1 MADSQRFDAVTFDY
15 WNTLMRIPPEA
26 QWDRRVDVYTDV
38 LIAEG
43 HDVTRDDL
51 EVAFD
56 TMRVLHEQA
65 WIDNRQHG
73 AAEAVADVLAD
84 LGVTPAPTVVDQLV
98 ELTVTHGRSEDV
110 VPTDGIGDALA
121 ALRAAGLRIGIICD
135 VGITGSPRLRE
146 HLVHYGLLG
155 YFDHWSFS
163 DEVGVYKPHGAIFAH
178 ALAGVGVDDPARA
191 AHVGDLR
198 RTDAG
203 GARAA
208 GMTSIRYQGVWDDPD
223 HESPDADHVIDH
235 HDQLAALLLD

>member
-1 MADSQRFDAVTFDY
+1 MQAVTFDY

-26 QWDRRVDVYTDV
+26 QWDRRVDAYTDV

-43 HDVTRDDL
+43 HDLTRDDL
-51 EVAFD
+51 ETAFD
-56 TMRVLHEQA
+56 AMRVLHEQA

-98 ELTVTHGRSEDV
+98 ELTVTHGRSEHV
-110 VPTDGIGDALA
+110 IPTDGIDEALA
-121 ALRAAGLRIGIICD
+121 TLAAGGLRIGIICD

-146 HLVHYGLLG
+146 HLEHHGLLHH
-155 YFDHWSFS
+155 FDHWSFS

-208 GMTSIRYQGVWDDPD
+208 GMTSIRYRGVWEDPD
-223 HESPDADHVIDH
+223 ADLPDADHVIDH
-235 HDQLAALLLD
+235 HHELAALLLG

>member
-1 MADSQRFDAVTFDY
+1 MQAVTFDY

-51 EVAFD
+51 EAAFD
-56 TMRVLHEQA
+56 AMRVLHEQA

-98 ELTVTHGRSEDV
+98 ELTVTHGRSEHV
-110 VPTDGIGDALA
+110 IPTDGIDEALA
-121 ALRAAGLRIGIICD
+121 TLAAGGLRIGIICD

-146 HLVHYGLLG
+146 HLEHHGLLHH
-155 YFDHWSFS
+155 FDHWSFS

-208 GMTSIRYQGVWDDPD
+208 GMTSIRYRGVWEDPD
-223 HESPDADHVIDH
+223 ADLPDADHVIDH
-235 HDQLAALLLD
+235 HHELAALLLG

>member
-1 MADSQRFDAVTFDY
+1 MQAVTFDY

-51 EVAFD
+51 EAAFD
-56 TMRVLHEQA
+56 AMRVLHEQA

-98 ELTVTHGRSEDV
+98 ELTVTHGRSEHV
-110 VPTDGIGDALA
+110 IPTDGIDEALA
-121 ALRAAGLRIGIICD
+121 TLAAGGLRIGIICD

-146 HLVHYGLLG
+146 HLEHHGLLHH
-155 YFDHWSFS
+155 FDHWSFS

-178 ALAGVGVDDPARA
+178 ALAGVGLDDPARA

-208 GMTSIRYQGVWDDPD
+208 GMTSIRYRGVWEDPD
-223 HESPDADHVIDH
+223 ADLPDADHVIDH
-235 HDQLAALLLD
+235 HHELAALLLG